1 MALVVAGPAV
11 PVLGVVLLF
20 GTGAAA
26 AMRCRAIEFPKY
38 GRIEQSKSDSFSG
51 RRRPKP
57 ISTKF
62 SDDHGKN
69 LLREIRFL
77 DLRTG
82 ADKDETNSS
91 SNGNES
97 K

>member
-1 MALVVAGPAV
+1 MALVVAGPVV

-51 RRRPKP
+51 
-57 ISTKF
+57 
-62 SDDHGKN
+62 
-69 LLREIRFL
+69 
-77 DLRTG
+77 
-82 ADKDETNSS
+82 AAAAETN
-91 SNGNES
+91 
-97 K
+97 